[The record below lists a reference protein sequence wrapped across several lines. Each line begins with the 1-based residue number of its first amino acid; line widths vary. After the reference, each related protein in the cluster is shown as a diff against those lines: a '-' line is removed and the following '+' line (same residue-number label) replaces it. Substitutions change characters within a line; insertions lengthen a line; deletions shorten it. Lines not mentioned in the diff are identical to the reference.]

1 MSKSNIYFT
10 SDTHF
15 NHANIMEYCPDSR
28 GHFSSVEDMNES
40 IIEYWNL
47 AIPPNAT
54 VYHLGD
60 LCMGKTEDIEKILK
74 RLNGHIILIRG
85 NHDHSKRRKEYA
97 KCGVEIKDIDYISY
111 KGKYF
116 ILSHFAIGNPECMA
130 HLIGEN
136 SEVWNLH
143 GHTHQ
148 YDYFSTTPNTFHVG
162 LDSNDMKPISI
173 DKVWELINNQEA

>member
-15 NHANIMEYCPDSR
+15 NHANIIEYCPDSR

-47 AIPPNAT
+47 TIPPNAT

-60 LCMGKTEDIEKILK
+60 L
-74 RLNGHIILIRG
+74 
-85 NHDHSKRRKEYA
+85 DHSKRRKEYT

-162 LDSNDMKPISI
+162 LDSNNMKPISI

>member
-1 MSKSNIYFT
+1 
-10 SDTHF
+10 
-15 NHANIMEYCPDSR
+15 
-28 GHFSSVEDMNES
+28 MNES

-47 AIPPNAT
+47 TVPPDAI

-60 LCMGKTEDIEKILK
+60 LCMGKTEDIANIIN

-85 NHDHSKRRKEYA
+85 NHDHTKRRKEYA

-116 ILSHFAIGNPECMA
+116 ILSHIGIGNPECMN
-130 HLIGEN
+130 LLVGEN
-136 SEVWNLH
+136 REIWNLH

-148 YDYFSTTPNTFHVG
+148 YTYFSETPNNFHVG
-162 LDSNDMKPISI
+162 LDSNGMKPIALEE
-173 DKVWELINNQEA
+173 VWQKITSLEN